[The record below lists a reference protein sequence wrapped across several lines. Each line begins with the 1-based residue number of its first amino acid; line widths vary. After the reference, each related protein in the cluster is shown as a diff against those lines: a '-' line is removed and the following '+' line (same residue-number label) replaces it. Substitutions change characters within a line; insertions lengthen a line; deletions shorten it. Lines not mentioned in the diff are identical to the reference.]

1 MSDPLT
7 KEVQEGLAAQKGNW
21 RDIAA
26 DLEGV
31 VSYGWIAAM
40 GRGEYKSAPAYK
52 RLRAVA
58 DYLRSLKK
66 KRKH

>member
-1 MSDPLT
+1 MDDPLFV
-7 KEVQEGLAAQKGNW
+7 EVQSGLAAQKGNW
-21 RDIAA
+21 REIAA

-31 VSYGWIAAM
+31 VSYGWIAAV
-40 GRGEYKSAPAYK
+40 GRGEYKSAPTYR

-66 KRKH
+66 KRK